1 MRPCLHAQQRQ
12 GMPQCGKTLLL
23 ILALLAFFIGVTA
36 RPVPA
41 NEQRA
46 DNAKQLNQLRQQIK
60 RLQQELDKTR
70 SQHDQVS
77 SKLKEI
83 ETYIGKHVQ
92 ELKHIRQRMSQQ
104 DRRLSQLTSEKGSLD
119 QALSQQQRLLG
130 RQVRL
135 AYMMGQQPWIK
146 LLLNQDQ
153 AAVAGRTMTYYRYFS
168 ESRSK
173 QINDTTRALEQVN
186 RIKLTI
192 AQEQERLQGL
202 KQEHR
207 DKKQQL
213 ENASKNK
220 SLVLAKLSTELKDQ
234 RQTLQR
240 LRKDEKQLQHLLNTI
255 QQVMPDELT
264 IRQNQ
269 QQFSALK
276 GQLNWP
282 VAGKV
287 EALFGHT
294 RENTNIRWNG
304 VVINAKEGRQV
315 RAVSHGRVAY
325 ADWLRGYGLLLII
338 DHGHGYMSLYGHNQS
353 LFKETG
359 DWVEANEIIAT
370 VGNSGGQQHSGL
382 YFEIRYQGKPTNPV
396 HWCRKRRRA

>member
-1 MRPCLHAQQRQ
+1 MPIRPCPQTQRRQ
-12 GMPQCGKTLLL
+12 GMLRKGLVL
-23 ILALLAFFIGVTA
+23 ILVLFTSLGIHASLH
-36 RPVPA
+36 A
-41 NEQRA
+41 NQQRA
-46 DNAKQLNQLRQQIK
+46 DNAKQLQQLRQQIK

-92 ELKHIRQRMSQQ
+92 ELKTIRQRMARQ
-104 DRRLSQLTSEKGSLD
+104 DRRLEQLAAEKRSLD
-119 QALSQQQRLLG
+119 QALSQQQGLLG
-130 RQVRL
+130 RQIRL
-135 AYMMGQQPWIK
+135 AYMMGQQPWLK
-146 LLLNQDQ
+146 LLLNQDD
-153 AAVAGRTMTYYRYFS
+153 AALAGRTMTYYRYFS
-168 ESRSK
+168 ESRSQ
-173 QINDTTRALEQVN
+173 QIQDTTHALEQVK
-186 RIKLTI
+186 RVKLTI
-192 AQEQERLQGL
+192 ANEQQRLQTL
-202 KQEHR
+202 KQEHGE
-207 DKKQQL
+207 KKQQL
-213 ENASKNK
+213 EQASKNK
-220 SLVLAKLSTELKDQ
+220 SLVLAKLRTELKDQ
-234 RQTLQR
+234 RQTLER
-240 LRKDEKQLQHLLNTI
+240 LHKDEKQLQLLLNTI

-276 GQLNWP
+276 GRLSWP

-287 EALFGHT
+287 EALFGHA

-315 RAVSHGRVAY
+315 HAISHGRVAY

-359 DWVEANEIIAT
+359 DWVEADEIIAT
-370 VGNSGGQQHSGL
+370 VGNSGGQQQSGL